1 MGWSKKHTYRVMRTI
16 RDCYPTSK
24 RYVMVK
30 DFADHIETS
39 EAYIQEA
46 LDNTGLDK
54 VNNF

>member
-1 MGWSKKHTYRVMRTI
+1 
-16 RDCYPTSK
+16 
-24 RYVMVK
+24 MVK